1 MTKGGIVGAS
11 TNRCLL
17 ELVFKIGGIGG
28 GETVVQRQTVPR
40 RAVDSYLTP
49 KAALADEYQ
58 GGVVKTPP
66 VYTHVTTT
74 SREAG
79 C

>member
-28 GETVVQRQTVPR
+28 GETVIQRQTEPQSTVLTF
-40 RAVDSYLTP
+40 YLTA
-49 KAALADEYQ
+49 KAALAAEYQ
-58 GGVVKTPP
+58 GAA
-66 VYTHVTTT
+66 
-74 SREAG
+74 E
-79 C
+79 

>member
-28 GETVVQRQTVPR
+28 GEEQLRAHRDPVGVIVEVSAR
-40 RAVDSYLTP
+40 R
-49 KAALADEYQ
+49 EMEGRGGE
-58 GGVVKTPP
+58 GGVGGKEV
-66 VYTHVTTT
+66 
-74 SREAG
+74 A
-79 C
+79 